1 MGWLFL
7 LGIILFF
14 SLIGLYE
21 YLMYSMS
28 RKEEKEYAIKM
39 KDNAEINYIVFYVND
54 SLLLKEKFDFY
65 RKALIHNGFKTID
78 NIKFT
83 YKLD

>member
-1 MGWLFL
+1 M
-7 LGIILFF
+7 
-14 SLIGLYE
+14 
-21 YLMYSMS
+21 
-28 RKEEKEYAIKM
+28 EKAYNI
-39 KDNAEINYIVFYVND
+39 EI
-54 SLLLKEKFDFY
+54 KEKFDFY